1 MSGAL
6 TGLDLPEA
14 YPETVD
20 ARTVEQRIA
29 DRRAADEFNAAGYS
43 EALGGV
49 PAAARLYAPA
59 DLTQFYSVVAVR
71 AALSPLLPIDFVDPA
86 PLGIEKP
93 STEFVMVGDVSCLVG
108 WAVIPAGEEPTDAD
122 RQWVMCQATDDDVT
136 VRINANTGETPE
148 TSQSW
153 RRRSSLPAPSPLLAY
168 RSSLLAPEALLRLA
182 SGPVGDA
189 PDAPPSGP
197 RRGVVDRADATLG
210 DVGPQ
215 NRFIRTFNKH
225 LVKSARRP
233 QRQPRPG
240 ATSRSTVSTRC
251 ALYSTPSWFGTVSR
265 TVSAAAIA
273 SSLASCSTSTS
284 GSAA

>member
-1 MSGAL
+1 MRTWRNLTVVVGAIAAIAAFGWPAAATSPAAEPIELPDALSGAL

-14 YPETVD
+14 YPETVN

-49 PAAARLYAPA
+49 PAAARLYAPP
-59 DLTQFYSVVAVR
+59 DLTQSYSVVAVR

-93 STEFVMVGDVSCLVG
+93 STEFVMDGDVSCLVG

-148 TSQSW
+148 H
-153 RRRSSLPAPSPLLAY
+153 LAE
-168 RSSLLAPEALLRLA
+168 LAAE
-182 SGPVGDA
+182 
-189 PDAPPSGP
+189 
-197 RRGVVDRADATLG
+197 VVT
-210 DVGPQ
+210 
-215 NRFIRTFNKH
+215 
-225 LVKSARRP
+225 
-233 QRQPRPG
+233 
-240 ATSRSTVSTRC
+240 
-251 ALYSTPSWFGTVSR
+251 
-265 TVSAAAIA
+265 A
-273 SSLASCSTSTS
+273 SS
-284 GSAA
+284 